1 MDGNKLFIDANVL
14 IDLVTERKFFFD
26 KAKALFEI
34 INKGN
39 FKGAISMISIA
50 TTSYYA
56 EKSIGIDN
64 SKEVFRKIKMI
75 CEVLSAK
82 QENLDWAL
90 QSKFPDLEDAIQNH
104 IAESNGCT
112 TIITRNTKD
121 FKHSNLAVLT
131 PEEFLATQE
140 L

>member
-1 MDGNKLFIDANVL
+1 MDKNKLIDANVL
-14 IDLVTERKFFFD
+14 IDLVTEQELYFD
-26 KAKALFEI
+26 KAKELFEV

-39 FKGAISMISIA
+39 FKGTVSMISISI
-50 TTSYYA
+50 TSYYA
-56 EKSIGIDN
+56 EKYIGLER
-64 SKEVFRKIKMI
+64 SKQAFGKIKAI
-75 CEVLSAK
+75 CEALSAK
-82 QENLDWAL
+82 SESLDWAL
-90 QSKFPDLEDAIQNH
+90 NSSFPDLEDAIQNH

-121 FKHSNLAVLT
+121 FKKSNLAVLT